1 MNLGWVAWASLA
13 MTTTALTCLTTLI
26 ITTIR
31 ETRREREQARDE
43 MRRSH
48 LTRTRV
54 QKIRTGTQLDTK
66 TLMLPHLRETQPN
79 TTPEEP

>member
-13 MTTTALTCLTTLI
+13 MTTLI

-31 ETRREREQARDE
+31 DTRREREQARDE

-66 TLMLPHLRETQPN
+66 TLMLPHLRETQHN